1 MSDEIVRCPYCV
13 LGSEFRPMSPRSD
26 GFFVCGICGHTA
38 TPVDSYAKCLC
49 PRCRRM
55 NRAAD
60 NLGREFPPMASAA
73 NS

>member
-1 MSDEIVRCPYCV
+1 MSDEIIRCPYCV
-13 LGSEFRPMSPRSD
+13 LGSEFRPMSPRSK
-26 GFFVCGICGHTA
+26 GFFVCGTCGHTA
-38 TPVDSYAKCLC
+38 VPDESYAKCLC

-60 NLGREFPPMASAA
+60 HLSREYPPLASAA

>member
-1 MSDEIVRCPYCV
+1 MPDEIVRCPYCV
-13 LGSEFRPMSPRSD
+13 LGSEFRPMSPRTN
-26 GFFVCGICGHTA
+26 GFFVCGTCGHTA
-38 TPVDSYAKCLC
+38 IPEDSYAKCLC

-60 NLGREFPPMASAA
+60 HLSRQLPHMQPAA